1 MRIRSASLFAFAVL
15 AVQGQDMTSRLPLGG
30 FVYDAGA
37 RSLRALSGIPG
48 SAYAGPSVAAGLD
61 VAWASGFGAAV
72 GVREGAT
79 VVLTSLQTLQPKEHS
94 VPGLLTAKRVA
105 WSARGTVAALYDGG
119 SVQRLTVSSQV
130 SAGPA
135 VPVGFLGDVTALAV
149 DDSGAIAIAAGGSVH
164 LLQDSAVKEVASGL
178 EGLLAISFGKNQ
190 VLYAGHANG
199 IAEIR
204 TDGSSKAVRQIVEGR
219 AVTALAADRKA
230 GRLFGIDA
238 AARRVL
244 VIDSAGT
251 LVGELTLDREPT
263 TLEVLQP
270 DSVLLLNGIEG
281 QGLPAIVLDI
291 TKDPAV
297 FFIQVGDGNPA

>member
-1 MRIRSASLFAFAVL
+1 MRIRSASLCLFAAL
-15 AVQGQDMTSRLPLGG
+15 AAQSQDMTSRLPLGG

-37 RSLRALSGIPG
+37 RSLRALSGVPG

-61 VAWASGFGAAV
+61 VAWASGFAAV
-72 GVREGAT
+72 GVREGAA

-149 DDSGAIAIAAGGSVH
+149 DDSGEIAIAAGGSVH

-190 VLYAGHANG
+190 VLYVGHAHG

-219 AVTALAADRKA
+219 AVTALAADRKT

-251 LVGELTLDREPT
+251 LVGELALDREPT

-291 TKDPAV
+291 TKDPVV
-297 FFIQVGDGNPA
+297 FFIPVGDGNPA